1 MKTNNKTREFFRRF
15 KLGATAFTLIVS
27 MLVFVLLSSVT
38 TVFGEQE
45 SFKDFNYPAQ
55 FGWDGY
61 PDGSFHPDEMIS
73 RAEFVCYLYK
83 IYETLREEYKTF
95 LLHEEAIEI
104 KPIKEYNNSF
114 SDVSSESWYYEYV
127 VWAYER
133 CIINGVGDGKF
144 DPESTIN
151 VFDYAIMMKR
161 FYDSA
166 FSQDWESR
174 TRLFVYAKFAL
185 GCTYDDNWVGGNN
198 YDLANDKDRD
208 EQINRISQSDLPGWF
223 TAETSL
229 DHIIG
234 IDIWI
239 GGQGK
244 IIDISRFSPTRG
256 EIYKHSHALFIGYH
270 SS

>member
-1 MKTNNKTREFFRRF
+1 MRKVISLVSFI
-15 KLGATAFTLIVS
+15 LILV
-27 MLVFVLLSSVT
+27 MLASGT
-38 TVFGEQE
+38 TVFGAQE
-45 SFKDFNYPAQ
+45 NFKDFNYPAQ
-55 FGWDGY
+55 CGWDGY
-61 PDGSFHPDEMIS
+61 PDGSFHPDESIS

-83 IYETLREEYKTF
+83 LYETLHEKYKTL
-95 LLHEEAIEI
+95 LLHEEVIEI

-166 FSQDWESR
+166 FSRNWESR
-174 TRLFVYAKFAL
+174 TGLCVWAKFAL
-185 GCTYDDNWVGGNN
+185 GCTYDDNWVGGLN
-198 YDLANDKDRD
+198 YNFMNGKDS
-208 EQINRISQSDLPGWF
+208 EEAIKKISQNDIPGWF

-234 IDIWI
+234 LDIWI
-239 GGQGK
+239 GGHAN
-244 IIDISRFSPTRG
+244 IIDITQFRPTRG
-256 EIYKHSHALFIGYH
+256 EIYKHSHELFIGYR